1 MLRNLKIANLA
12 IIENAEVS
20 FEGGFTVLTGATGAG
35 KSLLIDS
42 LSLLLGA
49 RASSELIR
57 QGEEKASIVGTFTVS
72 SSRLRG
78 LLDRYEIPVLGDELT
93 IERIISKGKSVI
105 KANGVALSLNALNQ
119 LSRCLADIHN
129 QFDFTRI
136 IDPSNYLS
144 LVDGFAFDLLTPYK
158 EAYQLSFAKY
168 VEEKKAYEALL
179 EEKSRV
185 EARADIYRYQYEEL
199 KNAALYEGEE
209 EELEREISLLK
220 NFDKINS
227 LTQEASSIAHE
238 DFLDRL
244 YELQKVVGKLAS
256 YQSQYQP
263 FQQHLE
269 EKYDALVDEV
279 DSLKKNLGDLD
290 YDPSRYEELLQREV
304 DLSALKRKYKKDYA
318 ELLSFR
324 DELKDLLSEEKFG
337 EEALK
342 ARKKAVDDAK
352 KDALSKA
359 KDLSK
364 VRQSVAKTI
373 EKDLSSTLKDL
384 LLEAAFRIEF
394 KEGELDEEGMD
405 EVYFYIET
413 NVGEG
418 FKSLDKVVSGG
429 EASRIMLGLKTI
441 FIKSS
446 RVATV
451 IFDEIDT
458 GISGEVAEAVARK
471 IKEIALSTQVIAIT
485 HLPQVAC
492 LSDHHILIAK
502 AVKDGRTFA
511 SVRALNL
518 EEKIEEVAHL
528 ISGETITPTQREYAR
543 EMVLSK

>member
-1 MLRNLKIANLA
+1 MLKNLKIANLA

-35 KSLLIDS
+35 KSLVIDS

-57 QGEEKASIVGTFTVS
+57 QGEEKASIVGTFTIS

-78 LLDRYEIPVLGDELT
+78 LLDRYEIPMLGDELT
-93 IERIISKGKSVI
+93 IERIISKGKSVS
-105 KANGVALSLNALNQ
+105 KANGVTLSLGALNQ
-119 LSRCLADIHN
+119 LARCLADIHN

-144 LVDGFAFDLLTPYK
+144 LVDGFAYDLLTPYK
-158 EAYQLSFAKY
+158 EAYQLAYAKY
-168 VEEKKAYEALL
+168 SEEKKAYDSLL
-179 EEKSRV
+179 QEKARV
-185 EARADIYRYQYEEL
+185 EAQEDIYRYQYEEL
-199 KNAALYEGEE
+199 KNAALYEGER

-227 LTQEASSIAHE
+227 LTQEASAIAHE

-244 YELQKVVGKLAS
+244 YELQKVVGKLSS

-263 FQQHLE
+263 IQAALE
-269 EKYDALVDEV
+269 EKYDALVDDI
-279 DSLKKNLGDLD
+279 DSLKKSLGDLD
-290 YDPSRYEELLQREV
+290 YDPSRYEELLQREA
-304 DLSALKRKYKKDYA
+304 DLSSLERKYKKDYA
-318 ELLSFR
+318 GLLAFR
-324 DELKDLLSEEKFG
+324 DELKDLLSEEKYG

-352 KDALSKA
+352 IDAISKA

-384 LLEAAFRIEF
+384 LLEAAFSIRFNEC
-394 KEGELDEEGMD
+394 ELGEEGMD
-405 EVYFYIET
+405 EVLFYIET

-471 IKEIALSTQVIAIT
+471 IREIALSTQVIAIT

-511 SVRALNL
+511 SVRTLNL

>member
-105 KANGVALSLNALNQ
+105 KANGVTLSLNALNQ

-269 EKYDALVDEV
+269 EKYGALVDEV

-373 EKDLSSTLKDL
+373 EKDLSTTLKDL

-394 KEGELDEEGMD
+394 KEGELGEEGMD

-511 SVRALNL
+511 SVRTLNL